1 MMEEIN
7 NLTNRKLRTPRAA
20 ALAGIAFA
28 ILFII
33 SLVLIRISVPEN
45 LNDSGEW
52 LVEHAGRIALA
63 IGLIP
68 FSGIA
73 FLWFLGVIR
82 DLLGDFEDR
91 FFSTVFF
98 GSGLL
103 FIAMTF
109 ISAAIAASLMSIYA
123 VEPSILLQTPTYA
136 FNRAFMFQI
145 TNVYGLR
152 MAGVFMMSLGTIW
165 TRTKIM
171 PRILVFLTYGLA
183 FVLLL
188 GLNFSLW
195 LSLVFPGWVFVI
207 SVEILFLNFQKQ
219 KALITGDMTEKT
231 SPAERTLVDN
241 RLFEDSDP
249 DNKE

>member
-1 MMEEIN
+1 MTDEKID
-7 NLTNRKLRTPRAA
+7 LTNQRLRTPRAA

-28 ILFII
+28 ILFIV

-52 LVEHAGRIALA
+52 LEDYAGQIAFS

-82 DLLGDFEDR
+82 DRLGDFEDR

-103 FIAMTF
+103 FISMTF
-109 ISAAIAASLMSIYA
+109 ISAAIAASLMSLYA
-123 VEPSILLQTPTYA
+123 LDPSILLQTPTYA
-136 FNRAFMFQI
+136 FNRVFMFKI

-165 TRTKIM
+165 IRTKIM
-171 PRILVFLTYGLA
+171 PRLLVFLTYGLA
-183 FVLLL
+183 LVLLL
-188 GLNFSLW
+188 GINISLW

-207 SVEILFLNFQKQ
+207 SVVILILNFQKNQ
-219 KALITGDMTEKT
+219 EQATDALTKFT
-231 SPAERTLVDN
+231 SPAEKTLID
-241 RLFEDSDP
+241 
-249 DNKE
+249 

>member
-1 MMEEIN
+1 MMEDMM

-28 ILFII
+28 VLLIV
-33 SLVLIRISVPEN
+33 SLVLIRISVPES
-45 LNDSGEW
+45 LDDTGEW
-52 LVEHAGRIALA
+52 LVDQAGRISFA

-68 FSGIA
+68 FAGIA

-82 DLLGDFEDR
+82 DRLGEFEDR

-109 ISAAIAASLMSIYA
+109 VSAAVAASLMRVYS
-123 VEPSILLQTPTYA
+123 VDPDILIQTPTYA
-136 FNRAFMFQI
+136 FNRVFMYQI

-152 MAGVFMMSLGTIW
+152 MSGVFMMSLGTIW
-165 TRTKIM
+165 VRTKIM
-171 PRILVFLTYGLA
+171 PRFLIFLTYGFAL
-183 FVLLL
+183 VLLL
-188 GLNFSLW
+188 GVNISLW

-207 SVEILFLNFQKQ
+207 SVVILVLNYQKNQ
-219 KALITGDMTEKT
+219 EQTMNGTTELI
-231 SPAERTLVDN
+231 SPAEKTLLD
-241 RLFEDSDP
+241 
-249 DNKE
+249 

>member
-1 MMEEIN
+1 MTDDQIN
-7 NLTNRKLRTPRAA
+7 IINRRLRTPRAA

-52 LVEHAGRIALA
+52 LVDNGRQISFA

-68 FSGIA
+68 FAGIA
-73 FLWFLGVIR
+73 FLWYLGVIR
-82 DLLGDFEDR
+82 DRLGDFEDR

-109 ISAAIAASLMSIYA
+109 ISSAIAASLLNLYA
-123 VEPSILLQTPTYA
+123 VDSTILLQTQTYA
-136 FNRAFMFQI
+136 FNRVLIFQI

-152 MAGVFMMSLGTIW
+152 MAGVFMISLATIW

-171 PRILVFLTYGLA
+171 PRFFVILTYSLA
-183 FVLLL
+183 LLLLL
-188 GLNFSLW
+188 GINISLW

-207 SVEILFLNFQKQ
+207 SVEILILNYQRE
-219 KALITGDMTEKT
+219 KALSTGEVTEKI
-231 SPAERTLVDN
+231 SPAEKTLLD
-241 RLFEDSDP
+241 
-249 DNKE
+249 

>member
-1 MMEEIN
+1 MMEDMM

-28 ILFII
+28 VLLIV
-33 SLVLIRISVPEN
+33 SLVLIRISVPES
-45 LNDSGEW
+45 LDDTGEW
-52 LVEHAGRIALA
+52 LVDQAGRISFA

-68 FSGIA
+68 FAGIA

-82 DLLGDFEDR
+82 DRLGEFEDR

-109 ISAAIAASLMSIYA
+109 VSAAVAASLMRVYS
-123 VEPSILLQTPTYA
+123 VDPDILIQTPTYA
-136 FNRAFMFQI
+136 FNRVFMYQI

-152 MAGVFMMSLGTIW
+152 MSGVFMMSLGTIW
-165 TRTKIM
+165 VRTKIM
-171 PRILVFLTYGLA
+171 PRFLIFLTYGFAL
-183 FVLLL
+183 VLLL
-188 GLNFSLW
+188 GVNISLW

-207 SVEILFLNFQKQ
+207 SVAILVLNYQKNQ
-219 KALITGDMTEKT
+219 EQTTNGTTELI
-231 SPAERTLVDN
+231 SPAEKTLLD
-241 RLFEDSDP
+241 
-249 DNKE
+249 